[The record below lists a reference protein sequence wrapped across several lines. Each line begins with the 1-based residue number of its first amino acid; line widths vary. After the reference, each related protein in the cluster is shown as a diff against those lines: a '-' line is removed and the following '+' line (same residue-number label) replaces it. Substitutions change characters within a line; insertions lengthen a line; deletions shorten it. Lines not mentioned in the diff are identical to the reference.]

1 MTSSGEVA
9 TYLLHKDCID
19 FAGLFHHTKWIA
31 HVMINVRSAFW
42 AVSILLFLGGLGIPI
57 PENPALMGG
66 GYALHKHLSP
76 PLASLCVW
84 YLAIMAGDS
93 LLFASSYWLF
103 TRPTFSQ
110 LLNRYVGRKR
120 LEKYR
125 ATFAGRGGWTLFL
138 ARFTFGIRALVYL
151 AAGAARYPWQ
161 RFLAVDGVSVAIQVL
176 LFVGIGFYAGERTK
190 WAQTTGEKI
199 ALVLGICALGGI
211 VVSYFSSIILK
222 RLSKEEMREKEK

>member
-1 MTSSGEVA
+1 
-9 TYLLHKDCID
+9 
-19 FAGLFHHTKWIA
+19 
-31 HVMINVRSAFW
+31 MINVRSAFW
-42 AVSILLFLGGLGIPI
+42 AITILLFLGGLGIPI

-66 GYALHKHLSP
+66 GYALHKHLSSP
-76 PLASLCVW
+76 VVSLFVW
-84 YLAIMAGDS
+84 YLAIILGDS

-103 TRPTFSQ
+103 TRPTLSQ

-176 LFVGIGFYAGERTK
+176 VFVGIGFYAGERTK

-211 VVSYFSSIILK
+211 MVSYFSSIILK
-222 RLSKEEMREKEK
+222 RLSTEEMREKEK